1 MADLSEPRIIAVRAN
16 EAKEWLSRIDVLHDV
31 VWGAPEGEHSLTDS
45 VTANDAAGTAH
56 TYLLCVDPNGELL
69 AMLIYRNPWLICQT
83 EVLSATVDPR
93 YRRRGLM
100 KRLLRWLAQQYP
112 GAYIWG
118 LVRKNNEP
126 ALALYRGLGANDG
139 ELKDDPERLH
149 VGWEDLTI
157 SRLEATAWYKEE
169 ALSGASSDVGPN

>member
-1 MADLSEPRIIAVRAN
+1 MSDLSDPQIIAVRAS
-16 EAKEWLSRIDVLHDV
+16 EAKEWVSRIDVLHDV
-31 VWGAPEGEHSLTDS
+31 VWGAPEGEQSLTDD
-45 VTANDAAGTAH
+45 VTANDSAGIVH
-56 TYLLCVDPNGELL
+56 TYLLCVHPNGELL
-69 AMLIYRNPWLICQT
+69 AMLIYRNPWLICQI

-126 ALALYRGLGANDG
+126 ALAIYRGLGATDA
-139 ELKDDPERLH
+139 ELKDDPDRIH
-149 VGWEDLTI
+149 VGWEDVTI
-157 SRLEATAWYKEE
+157 QAEATAWYQEE
-169 ALSGASSDVGPN
+169 ALSGGSGDVDPN